1 MVGLD
6 EEGHEGTGEARGGL
20 DDVGGP
26 AFLSVRVEVVELRAG
41 GLGVDAQ
48 VVVGAVGDA
57 LELAPLAALEA
68 EAVFQVDGA
77 LGVVRE
83 LLLGVLVLAQVLRV
97 DAEVDVPGLAVVDPV
112 LVPFLIGAG
121 FAEKL
126 EFHLL
131 ELAGTEDEVAGRD
144 LVAEGLA
151 DLADAERRLLA
162 RGVHDVRVVDE
173 DALGGFGAQV
183 VQAGLVVD
191 GAQVGL
197 EQAGEGAGLG
207 PLAAHATV
215 RARDVGGG
223 QGGLFDAL
231 LFGELF
237 DELILAGALVAV
249 EALDERVGEGL
260 DVTGGD
266 PHFAREN
273 DGGVQAHDVGAA
285 ADHGIPPGTLD
296 VFLQFHAERTVVPRG
311 TGATVDVTA
320 GEDEAAALGQADHVV
335 EAGGSLSHLS
345 LLEYLGH
352 DWLSC
357 RH

>member
-6 EEGHEGTGEARGGL
+6 EEGHEGTGQARRGL

-26 AFLSVRVEVVELRAG
+26 AFLGVRVEVVELRAG
-41 GLGVDAQ
+41 GLGVDGQ

-57 LELAPLAALEA
+57 FELAPLAALEA

-83 LLLGVLVLAQVLRV
+83 LLLRVLVLAQVLRV
-97 DAEVDVPGLAVVDPV
+97 DAQVDVPGLAVVDPV

-121 FAEKL
+121 LAEEL

-215 RARDVGGG
+215 RAGDVG
-223 QGGLFDAL
+223 
-231 LFGELF
+231 
-237 DELILAGALVAV
+237 
-249 EALDERVGEGL
+249 VG
-260 DVTGGD
+260 
-266 PHFAREN
+266 
-273 DGGVQAHDVGAA
+273 
-285 ADHGIPPGTLD
+285 
-296 VFLQFHAERTVVPRG
+296 
-311 TGATVDVTA
+311 
-320 GEDEAAALGQADHVV
+320 
-335 EAGGSLSHLS
+335 
-345 LLEYLGH
+345 
-352 DWLSC
+352 
-357 RH
+357 

>member
-6 EEGHEGTGEARGGL
+6 EESHEGTGQASGGL

-26 AFLSVRVEVVELRAG
+26 AFLGVRVEVVELRAG
-41 GLGVDAQ
+41 SLGVDGQ

-57 LELAPLAALEA
+57 FKLAPLAALEA

-83 LLLGVLVLAQVLRV
+83 LLLRVLVLAQVLRV

-121 FAEKL
+121 LAEEL

-173 DALGGFGAQV
+173 DALGGFGTQV

-191 GAQVGL
+191 GA
-197 EQAGEGAGLG
+197 
-207 PLAAHATV
+207 
-215 RARDVGGG
+215 R
-223 QGGLFDAL
+223 
-231 LFGELF
+231 
-237 DELILAGALVAV
+237 
-249 EALDERVGEGL
+249 
-260 DVTGGD
+260 
-266 PHFAREN
+266 
-273 DGGVQAHDVGAA
+273 
-285 ADHGIPPGTLD
+285 
-296 VFLQFHAERTVVPRG
+296 
-311 TGATVDVTA
+311 
-320 GEDEAAALGQADHVV
+320 
-335 EAGGSLSHLS
+335 
-345 LLEYLGH
+345 
-352 DWLSC
+352 
-357 RH
+357 